1 MLANIL
7 KENNVNNEE
16 MLFDPGVRTAL
27 AFVTLRSDEEREFMF
42 YRNPKADISE
52 EEISFLT
59 KGEDPY
65 DDAVVRKL
73 FHPNLKMLL
82 VTEDADGCRYYTKNE
97 HRLRDALKFASTLWC
112 MTVKERGAIPALS
125 TKEVVQNAILKSGA
139 YIRFLQ
145 ALDLRIHRL
154 ELKIMADEAQDQV
167 ERERIFK
174 RFDLNGDGKI
184 SAAELGDSLKTLG
197 LVTPDE
203 ITRMMAEIDTDGDGF
218 ISYEEFTEFA
228 KANRGLIK
236 DVAKIF

>member
-197 LVTPDE
+197 WSPLM
-203 ITRMMAEIDTDGDGF
+203 R
-218 ISYEEFTEFA
+218 
-228 KANRGLIK
+228 
-236 DVAKIF
+236 